1 MEQVELEA
9 LKREKTGTSRSRNS
23 RIDGAI
29 PAIIYGKGAA
39 STPVLVDGKKF
50 KKLISQKAG
59 KNVIIN
65 LKIDTKSL
73 PVLAHDIQINAIN
86 DKILHIDFYQV
97 NMKEE
102 IKTRVPVVLKGE
114 SQGVKLDGGILVH
127 GIRDVE
133 IKCLPNNIPDKFEI
147 DVTPLKIGNSLHVS
161 DLKLAKDITVLTL
174 PTEILVSISA
184 PSKEEEVV
192 APITA
197 PEVTGQTVPVAG
209 AVPAAPGAAPAA
221 APAKGAAAP
230 AKGAPAPAT
239 AAAPA
244 KPAGA
249 PEQKKK

>member
-1 MEQVELEA
+1 
-9 LKREKTGTSRSRNS
+9 
-23 RIDGAI
+23 
-29 PAIIYGKGAA
+29 
-39 STPVLVDGKKF
+39 VDGKKF